1 MLSKRLGSQTNHGQ
15 EDAHDAN
22 VKDKTIDNFSVSVRG
37 NYLLKNAS
45 LKISHEKRYGVYG
58 PNEKGKSTL
67 LKFLAW
73 RKIPVPK
80 NIDILLV
87 KQEIVGDGTT
97 AIDAVLSANEEL
109 VNTRQEVES
118 LEGEKGI
125 KNGEKLAEL
134 YEKLRLM
141 GADVA
146 EAQASKILS
155 GLGFT
160 KEMQGS
166 ETRSFSG
173 GCRMRVSLARALFM
187 KPSLLLLDEPTN
199 HLDLKTVLWLKEY
212 LSKWNKTLIVVSHDQ
227 NFLNSVCNGI
237 IHLNDFKLDM
247 YRGSYEDFVRGYEQ
261 HRSEL
266 INVSFSGEKDFKLSS
281 IDARIDMGTRV
292 AIMGPNG
299 SGKSMLLKLLAKE
312 LKPTEDQEGCSKQEA
327 VRAMLGKFGL
337 PSPNH
342 ITPIATLSG
351 GPIALVR
358 DPPTKDVLPWPGN
371 ANMAFDLWPTEDVLP
386 WPGNANMAFDLRPTE
401 DVLPWPGNAN
411 MAFDLRPTEDVLPWP
426 GNANMAFDLVPD
438 LQCLLRTFYI
448 RRYLRD
454 MHEDN
459 YNGIVIPL

>member
-1 MLSKRLGSQTNHGQ
+1 NIAQDVEQEATKQDDPDAYTVIIGSRTNHGQ
-15 EDAHDAN
+15 ED
-22 VKDKTIDNFSVSVRG
+22 T
-37 NYLLKNAS
+37 
-45 LKISHEKRYGVYG
+45 YGVYG
-58 PNEKGKSTL
+58 PNGKGKSTL
-67 LKFLAW
+67 LKLLAW

-118 LEGEKGI
+118 LEGEKEI
-125 KNGEKLAEL
+125 KNEEKLAEL

-173 GCRMRVSLARALFM
+173 GCRMRISLARALFM

-199 HLDLKTVLWLKEY
+199 HLDLKTILWLKEY

-247 YRGSYEDFVRGYEQ
+247 YRGSSKERC
-261 HRSEL
+261 
-266 INVSFSGEKDFKLSS
+266 
-281 IDARIDMGTRV
+281 
-292 AIMGPNG
+292 
-299 SGKSMLLKLLAKE
+299 KSQTKSAK
-312 LKPTEDQEGCSKQEA
+312 G
-327 VRAMLGKFGL
+327 
-337 PSPNH
+337 
-342 ITPIATLSG
+342 
-351 GPIALVR
+351 
-358 DPPTKDVLPWPGN
+358 
-371 ANMAFDLWPTEDVLP
+371 
-386 WPGNANMAFDLRPTE
+386 
-401 DVLPWPGNAN
+401 
-411 MAFDLRPTEDVLPWP
+411 
-426 GNANMAFDLVPD
+426 
-438 LQCLLRTFYI
+438 
-448 RRYLRD
+448 
-454 MHEDN
+454 
-459 YNGIVIPL
+459 